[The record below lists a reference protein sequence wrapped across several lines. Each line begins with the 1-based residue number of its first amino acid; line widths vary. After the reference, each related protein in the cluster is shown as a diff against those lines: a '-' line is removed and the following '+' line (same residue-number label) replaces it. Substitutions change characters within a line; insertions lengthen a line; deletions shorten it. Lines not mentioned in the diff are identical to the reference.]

1 MSTFEQTRAV
11 GNHVYDA
18 FREER
23 VNIFE
28 VASFSHNT
36 SDTSSASELHG
47 AERTRILAEAKN
59 HYYSVSLDN
68 FLEEFFSSTQDAKAQ
83 EKELSDVWQTR
94 KENWRKRML
103 IMEAL
108 TQEVE
113 MAMFIGATRQEEFMN
128 FLWEGTGLTF
138 ADVHEAPDAK
148 TYDGRNP
155 TTKPALMGVKTA
167 DWNSCCRGEGKVKR
181 MCWRH
186 CLLMADAKPV
196 LDPFG
201 PNWSVEVERV
211 LAQLLHYFLE
221 LGSIQ
226 HRTSSYLILLL
237 PSSPRIIRWS
247 PRQIIYTDLFDF
259 RKGDAFDK
267 FCDFVSRFGSAEA
280 TRGLDNHFTRVD
292 PESKD
297 AKDAI
302 KIFQENEDTMK
313 QSGFSVPKVSDLW
326 EFNLPPSSPPKADD
340 PTRLIVGRVG
350 VIRTSLLGRIG
361 KYFVGCNPKE
371 KTRQICFV
379 KVNWGYIGE
388 GRVSES
394 EVYEKLS
401 DSRHVQRMIYGR
413 YARTVDDQS
422 YTLKDSEYVMPSRKA
437 ELQTEDKK
445 KRWSLLEKCKGKERE
460 ERERDYPDQRLH
472 FLVLP
477 WVRPVSSF
485 RNAYE
490 LLEGLHG
497 GLQGL
502 LDMYRAGYLHRD
514 ISHSNIALTPLDKGG
529 VKGFL
534 QDFDLAITLD
544 VERTLSNSR
553 TGTYLFLAAAL
564 LETPMHAHDLIH
576 DIESCYHVLTTNTF
590 AHWHP
595 DHDLALKLVNEYS
608 QGSARSVKREEIS
621 NLYPGLMDADISDIA
636 VLGPVISV
644 FRKFFAAR
652 YIDEL
657 YLGTLAQNRETS
669 VIWFCSRLG
678 FIGKT
683 SFDESKQQ
691 QEELLEFLIQFLHRV
706 IKRQSTVLET
716 MINEGPNEVDNAIL
730 ANTRRGD
737 ALEKVVKKQSKSGQ
751 GS

>member
-1 MSTFEQTRAV
+1 MSGDRILRRERPKSRRRRRGYVGSLSSRPWLLGWDDGVDAALEETTSSWRESGKERRRARKKVESTIDWSRHRVARRV

-36 SDTSSASELHG
+36 GDPSSASELPS
-47 AERTRILAEAKN
+47 AERTGILTEAKN

-68 FLEEFFSSTQDAKAQ
+68 FLEEFFSSTQDVKAQ
-83 EKELSDVWQTR
+83 EKEISEEWQVR
-94 KENWRKRML
+94 KENWRRRML
-103 IMEAL
+103 TVEAL

-113 MAMFIGATRQEEFMN
+113 MYPIIEEFMN

-148 TYDGRNP
+148 TYDGRIP
-155 TTKPALMGVKTA
+155 TTKPSLMGVKTA

-186 CLLMADAKPV
+186 CLVMADAKLA

-201 PNWSVEVERV
+201 PDWSVEVERV

-226 HRTSSYLILLL
+226 HRTSSYLILFL
-237 PSSPRIIRWS
+237 PSSARIIRWS

-259 RKGDAFDK
+259 RKGDAFDN
-267 FCDFVSRFGSAEA
+267 FVSRFGSAEA

-292 PESKD
+292 PKSRD

-326 EFNLPPSSPPKADD
+326 EFTLPPSSPPKADA

-379 KVNWGYIGE
+379 KVNWGYIGG

-401 DSRHVQRMIYGR
+401 GSRHVQRMIYGR
-413 YARTVDDQS
+413 YARTVDDES
-422 YTLKDSEYVMPSRKA
+422 YTLKDSEY
-437 ELQTEDKK
+437 
-445 KRWSLLEKCKGKERE
+445 KRVKEKERE

-477 WVRPVSSF
+477 WVRPLSSF

-490 LLEGLHG
+490 LLEGLYG

-502 LDMYRAGYLHRD
+502 LDMHRAGYLHRD

-544 VERTLSNSR
+544 VERTMSNNR

-678 FIGKT
+678 ISQT
-683 SFDESKQQ
+683 
-691 QEELLEFLIQFLHRV
+691 ELGEFLPARIY
-706 IKRQSTVLET
+706 RQ
-716 MINEGPNEVDNAIL
+716 DFF
-730 ANTRRGD
+730 
-737 ALEKVVKKQSKSGQ
+737 
-751 GS
+751 